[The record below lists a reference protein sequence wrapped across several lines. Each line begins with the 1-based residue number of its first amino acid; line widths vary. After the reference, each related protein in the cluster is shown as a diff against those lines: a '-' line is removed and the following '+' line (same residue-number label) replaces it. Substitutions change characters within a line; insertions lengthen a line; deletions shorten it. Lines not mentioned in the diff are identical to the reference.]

1 LKTTEFTFVL
11 DKEETTMQSVTQ
23 LQQLLEGYRLCCMAE
38 GKSPATTRWYTGK
51 LQIFKAYLKGNGF
64 PTDVTRIS
72 TGHIRAFLAHLRSD
86 VKADENNPNKP
97 TRDQPLSSRTIQGYA
112 RTLKAFYSWLYR
124 EGYVNDNP
132 MKLVKIPKA
141 SKIIVETLTERQ
153 IRRLLKAIDCT
164 TPLGFRDRCIILI
177 LLDTGIRLSELAGL
191 TINDVD
197 LESGEL
203 KVTGKGQ
210 KQRLVPIGANVQKA
224 LWKYLNKYRPDP
236 AYPSIDSLFLN
247 RMCMPMSPDSIYRMI
262 KRRSQKAGIH
272 GVRCSP
278 HTFRHTFAKNFLLN
292 GGDVFTLQKILGHTS
307 LEVVRM
313 YVNLASDDVLSQHRK
328 YSPVDVMGLKP

>member
-1 LKTTEFTFVL
+1 MK
-11 DKEETTMQSVTQ
+11 SVTQ
-23 LQQLLEGYRLCCMAE
+23 LEHLLEGYRLCCVAE
-38 GKSPATTRWYTGK
+38 GKSPATIRWYMGK
-51 LQIFKAYLKGNGF
+51 LRIFKRYLEDNGF
-64 PTDVTRIS
+64 PTDVSRIT

-97 TRDQPLSSRTIQGYA
+97 IRDQPLSPRTIQGYA
-112 RTLKAFYSWLYR
+112 RTLKAFYSWLHR
-124 EGYVNDNP
+124 EGYIDDNP

-141 SKIIVETLTERQ
+141 SKIIVETLTEGQ
-153 IRRLLKAIDCT
+153 IRRLLNTIDCT

-191 TINDVD
+191 TIHDVN
-197 LESGEL
+197 LERGEL
-203 KVTGKGQ
+203 KVMGKGQ
-210 KQRLVPIGANVQKA
+210 KQRLVPIGASVQKA

-236 AYPSIDSLFLN
+236 PYPSIDSLFLN
-247 RMCMPMSPDSIYRMI
+247 RMSMPMSPDSIYRMI
-262 KRRSQKAGIH
+262 KRRGEEAGIQ

-278 HTFRHTFAKNFLLN
+278 HTLRHTFAKNFLLN

-313 YVNLASDDVLSQHRK
+313 YVNLVSDDILRQHRK
-328 YSPVDVMGLKP
+328 YSPVDMMGLKP